1 MLGEIKSISLYQID
15 GLIVPLVEPTVSL
28 KIFISILLSFL
39 IFFVFSWIESHLTTF
54 QGEKKYNLQ
63 SPKSLHWLMFRLF
76 FYLPHLSQS
85 CVYMFLVSVLL
96 INYISCTYSPALLLV
111 CKSETWKMVWLALWG
126 KYTSLLWRKAEPD
139 KKLRIIKGAR
149 CAMGSIGSLS

>member
-1 MLGEIKSISLYQID
+1 MYRTPDEFHSFFFFFNCLSLVSSSFHVRGNKKQSLDISLYQID

-39 IFFVFSWIESHLTTF
+39 IFFVFSWNESHLTTF
-54 QGEKKYNLQ
+54 QGKKKCNLQ
-63 SPKSLHWLMFRLF
+63 FRKSEKPSLTDVQTF

-111 CKSETWKMVWLALWG
+111 CKSETWKMV
-126 KYTSLLWRKAEPD
+126 
-139 KKLRIIKGAR
+139 
-149 CAMGSIGSLS
+149 